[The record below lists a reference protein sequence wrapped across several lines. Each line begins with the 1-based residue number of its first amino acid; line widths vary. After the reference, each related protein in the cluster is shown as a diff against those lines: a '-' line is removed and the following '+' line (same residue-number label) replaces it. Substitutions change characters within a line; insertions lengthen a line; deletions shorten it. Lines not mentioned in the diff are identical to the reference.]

1 MLNSFLVQLVY
12 VLGIDFFVA
21 PGPKPRPLLRV
32 ARADCSVVP
41 SFGGTGTYLSHR
53 VTHLASLS
61 LFRVTLNPKPSH
73 TTTDHGCSIFPY

>member
-1 MLNSFLVQLVY
+1 VSS
-12 VLGIDFFVA
+12 
-21 PGPKPRPLLRV
+21 LLL
-32 ARADCSVVP
+32 AVP
-41 SFGGTGTYLSHR
+41 VPYLSHR